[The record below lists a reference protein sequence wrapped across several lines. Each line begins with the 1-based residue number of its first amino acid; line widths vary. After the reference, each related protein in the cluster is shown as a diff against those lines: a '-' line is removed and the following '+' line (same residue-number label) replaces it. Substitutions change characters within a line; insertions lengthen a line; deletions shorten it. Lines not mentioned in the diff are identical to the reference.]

1 MPRGQPGEIVVS
13 TPTIMLLV
21 VFHNNTEYKCFL
33 TSCQYS
39 GYKDNE
45 EGTRESMHG
54 PDWYKTGD
62 IGYLDDKGYLIIV
75 DRLKDVIKYKG
86 YIFLPRF
93 NQFSVL
99 ICLQVPDQPN

>member
-1 MPRGQPGEIVVS
+1 
-13 TPTIMLLV
+13 
-21 VFHNNTEYKCFL
+21 
-33 TSCQYS
+33 
-39 GYKDNE
+39 
-45 EGTRESMHG
+45 MHG

>member
-1 MPRGQPGEIVVS
+1 
-13 TPTIMLLV
+13 MLSV
-21 VFHNNTEYKCFL
+21 VFQNCPEYKHLL
-33 TSCQYS
+33 TSSYS

-86 YIFLPRF
+86 YIPLPG
-93 NQFSVL
+93 FSKYHVL
-99 ICLQVPDQPN
+99 IHLQIPD